1 MIGFLIIV
9 GVLIG
14 FIKLS
19 LDHNYPLVLAGGYTV
34 LTTLTMA
41 LLGLPFSAVIVFFI
55 LALSISWL
63 GFWLLERFE
72 DSGVWWIVAIAFP
85 FLMIILARAV

>member
-1 MIGFLIIV
+1 MIGFLLIV
-9 GVLIG
+9 GLLIG

-19 LDHNYPLVLAGGYTV
+19 LDHNYPLILAGAYTV
-34 LTTLTMA
+34 LTTLVMIM
-41 LLGLPFSAVIVFFI
+41 LGHPFLAIVVFFI

-72 DSGVWWIVAIAFP
+72 ESGVWWIIAIAFP
-85 FLMIILARAV
+85 FLMLALGGAV